1 MKWLTSETVCSDIF
15 PVRFLMRGVISNMAI
30 IDYKNVWVCLLTF

>member
-15 PVRFLMRGVISNMAI
+15 PIRFLIRGVISNMAI
-30 IDYKNVWVCLLTF
+30 IDYKNFWVYLLIF